1 MAEEEVAAA
10 DDALESSPQ
19 MPSIRL
25 VAHPDSS
32 TPTNA
37 AAKPCENRLETC
49 TRNPTCTRKPSH
61 KPKARRTPSRDA
73 FNAANPAEV

>member
-1 MAEEEVAAA
+1 VA
-10 DDALESSPQ
+10 Q
-19 MPSIRL
+19 
-25 VAHPDSS
+25 PDKS
-32 TPTNA
+32 TPTSA
-37 AAKPCENRLETC
+37 AAMPCENRLETC